1 MNIKDYYYLDIPGA
15 NVQAII
21 NFFNKLNISLKPLTD
36 NKSKN
41 NIIIIPGVGNCKHH
55 IEYIDSLKLGK
66 SFVQENNIISICAGF
81 QIMCK
86 NIDEG
91 PCKGLGILNYD
102 IKKITSSKNELNI
115 NTGFKECS
123 DGKKYFFNHSYAA
136 KYGDESSS
144 EEVHFSFA
152 GKKKIVSHIISKKDL
167 HCQFHPELSGKYG
180 IQLVYEFLKNIS

>member
-1 MNIKDYYYLDIPGA
+1 MNNKDFLYLDIPGA
-15 NVQAII
+15 NVKAII
-21 NFFNKLNISLKPLTD
+21 NFFEKLDISINPLTD

-55 IEYIDSLKLGK
+55 IEYINSLGLGK
-66 SFVQENNIISICAGF
+66 SFIQNNNIISICAGF

-86 NIDEG
+86 HIEEG
-91 PCKGLGILNYD
+91 PCIGLGLLDFD
-102 IKKITSSKNELNI
+102 IKKITSSKQELNI

-136 KYGDESSS
+136 KYDDECSSDGIY
-144 EEVHFSFA
+144 FSFS
-152 GKKKIVSHIISKKDL
+152 GKKKIVSHIISEKDL

-180 IQLVYEFLKNIS
+180 IQLIYDFLKNIS